1 MLGIELLPLRCA
13 PCGEVYT
20 VGDVAH
26 VHFFREVTFPDGSKH
41 LLGNLSVQPAYT
53 VHFLRSVTGE
63 YGHAEAFALV
73 AGVVAAE
80 VHEVVPSDTHTGGIT
95 AHVLAEETFVE
106 VVVTGRNRSV
116 YGVQRRGAYQLDG
129 LVVGQTFGYVVAD
142 ALYVN
147 QRCVAFVAVI
157 YVFLDTQL
165 LQGKDTANTEQDFL
179 LQTVLPIAAVK
190 LVSDGTVE
198 LAVHLVVR
206 IEQIKGNTAYV
217 HSPKISMYVVIQVRN
232 IDYNLLSV
240 FVQYTVERQLAE
252 VLGFVVGNL
261 LSVHRQGLGEITV
274 TVQETYGTQVYV
286 AVGSLFQIVAG
297 KYAQTTGIYL
307 KYMIQT
313 VFHTEICNGRTIAVG
328 FYIHVIAEL
337 GIYIFHSA
345 QNNLIFSK
353 RLKLG
358 IAHTFQQQNRVLSY
372 FFPKSRVKVSKQF
385 GGFKVP

>member
-1 MLGIELLPLRCA
+1 M
-13 PCGEVYT
+13 YT
-20 VGDVAH
+20 VGNVAH

-53 VHFLRSVTGE
+53 VHFLRSVAGE
-63 YGHAEAFALV
+63 YGHAETLALV

-80 VHEVVPSDTHTGGIT
+80 VHEVVPSDAHTGRIT

-106 VVVTGRNRSV
+106 VVVAGRNRSV

-129 LVVGQTFGYVVAD
+129 LVVGQTFGYYVVAD

-147 QRCVAFVAVI
+147 QRCVAFVTVI

-165 LQGKDTANTEQDFL
+165 LQGKDTADTEQDFL
-179 LQTVLPIAAVK
+179 LQTVIPVAAVK
-190 LVSDGTVE
+190 LVSRWNGRTRCSSRCPYRAD
-198 LAVHLVVR
+198 
-206 IEQIKGNTAYV
+206 KGRYGLHV

-240 FVQYTVERQLAE
+240 FVQYAVERQLAE

-261 LSVHRQGLGEITV
+261 LSVHRQSLGEITV

-297 KYAQTTGIYL
+297 KSPPRPP
-307 KYMIQT
+307 
-313 VFHTEICNGRTIAVG
+313 E
-328 FYIHVIAEL
+328 YI
-337 GIYIFHSA
+337 
-345 QNNLIFSK
+345 
-353 RLKLG
+353 
-358 IAHTFQQQNRVLSY
+358 LST
-372 FFPKSRVKVSKQF
+372 
-385 GGFKVP
+385 